1 MTNRKVSQMYPGS
14 NNNTITLKLVRMNV
28 PTNGSL
34 NGDWKVV
41 NNNKTIARFRVED
54 APTYTAM
61 MSFYHSMAETLELTA
76 ICEMSVNLDK
86 Y

>member
-28 PTNGSL
+28 PANGSL
-34 NGDWKVV
+34 HGDWKVV

-61 MSFYHSMAETLELTA
+61 MSFYNSMGETLELTG
-76 ICEMSVNLDK
+76 ICVMTFSLDK

>member
-28 PTNGSL
+28 PANGSL

-41 NNNKTIARFRVED
+41 NNDKTIARFRVED
-54 APTYTAM
+54 APTYTSM

>member
-28 PTNGSL
+28 PKNGSL
-34 NGDWKVV
+34 HGDWKVV

-54 APTYTAM
+54 APTYTSM

>member
-1 MTNRKVSQMYPGS
+1 MTNYRVAQQYPGS

-28 PTNGSL
+28 PKNGSL
-34 NGDWKVV
+34 HGDWKVV
-41 NNNKTIARFRVED
+41 NNNKTIARFRAED
-54 APTYTAM
+54 VATYTAM
-61 MSFYHSMAETLELTA
+61 MRFYSSMAETLELTA